1 MHRPAEGARIAL
13 ASTLS
18 SPYCS
23 PAIVVASIRE
33 PLVMEARIYRPA
45 RTAMQSGRANT
56 RLWRLEFE
64 PDSARHLDSLMG
76 WTGSSDMN
84 GQVNLD
90 FESRE
95 AAIAY
100 CERHAI
106 PYRVRM
112 PQEARP
118 RAKSYADNF
127 RYDKVE

>member
-1 MHRPAEGARIAL
+1 
-13 ASTLS
+13 
-18 SPYCS
+18 
-23 PAIVVASIRE
+23 
-33 PLVMEARIYRPA
+33 MEARIFRPA
-45 RTAMQSGRANT
+45 RTAMQSGGANT
-56 RLWRLEFE
+56 RRWRLEFE
-64 PDSARHLDSLMG
+64 PKSARHLDSLMG

-84 GQVNLD
+84 GQVSLE

-100 CERHAI
+100 CQRRAI

-112 PQEARP
+112 PQEPKR